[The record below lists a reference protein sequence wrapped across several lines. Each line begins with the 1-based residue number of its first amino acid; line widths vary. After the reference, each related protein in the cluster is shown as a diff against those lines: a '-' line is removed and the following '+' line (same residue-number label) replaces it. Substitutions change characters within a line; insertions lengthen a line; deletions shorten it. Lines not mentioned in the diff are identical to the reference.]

1 MLFFL
6 FSFHFFLILF
16 TLFWVSPVFSF
27 ERPKKNGRF
36 LNVNDMK
43 DSDLHRR
50 LIGFLEGKTSSGDWD
65 KINKLAENEEFVTV
79 LRQMDKLSRESCRP
93 DKGRMWTEIYRYVRI
108 SRRRN
113 FIRLWERVAVVL
125 LPALIG
131 IVLFFYFQ
139 YSRPEQHFI
148 PGPVARNQVRLFL
161 NDGRVV
167 HVQQLAQDSVLRE
180 NGVGILIDT
189 GRSVVYQPQNVSHA
203 DLVYNTLT
211 VPRCCEY
218 RMVLADGTQVWLN
231 SESEL
236 RFPVNFTGNERRVFL
251 KGEAYFQVAKDE
263 TKPFR
268 VETGA
273 LEIEALGT
281 QFDVNAYR
289 DNGQWMTTLVEGRVR
304 VSVGGTKQTC
314 VLEPGKQALL
324 HNNVLTVSDANV
336 EEITGWKEGRFVF
349 RNMTMENIARQLERW
364 YDVEIGFPDV
374 VVRYYRFTGVMKRYH
389 QLSQLIEMIEETTDV
404 KFQVNGREV
413 KICRR

>member
-1 MLFFL
+1 
-6 FSFHFFLILF
+6 
-16 TLFWVSPVFSF
+16 
-27 ERPKKNGRF
+27 
-36 LNVNDMK
+36 MK
-43 DSDLHRR
+43 SSNLHRR
-50 LIGFLEGKTSSGDWD
+50 LIEFLEGGAFSGHEGMNRNILED
-65 KINKLAENEEFVTV
+65 EEFMTI
-79 LRQMDKLSRESCRP
+79 LQRMDKLSRQSCQP
-93 DKGRMWTEIYRYVRI
+93 DKGRMWTEIYKHVRI
-108 SRRRN
+108 CRRRN
-113 FIRLWERVAVVL
+113 FIRRWGRVAAVL
-125 LPALIG
+125 LPALMG
-131 IVLFFYFQ
+131 TVLFFYFQ
-139 YSRPEQHFI
+139 HSQPEQHFI
-148 PGPVARNQVRLFL
+148 PVPVARNQVQLFL

-167 HVQQLAQDSVLRE
+167 HVQQLTKDSVLRE
-180 NGVGILIDT
+180 NGAGILIDT
-189 GRSVVYQPQNVSHA
+189 GRSVVYRPENIRKVG
-203 DLVYNTLT
+203 LVYNTLT

-289 DNGQWMTTLVEGRVR
+289 DNGKWMTTLVEGRVR
-304 VSVGGTKQTC
+304 VSAGEAKQTC

-324 HNNVLTVSDANV
+324 HNNVLTVSDVNV

-364 YDVEIGFPDV
+364 YDVEINFSDV
-374 VVRYYRFTGVMKRYH
+374 VVRYYRFTGVMKRYN

-404 KFQVNGREV
+404 KFQVNGRKV

>member
-1 MLFFL
+1 M
-6 FSFHFFLILF
+6 
-16 TLFWVSPVFSF
+16 
-27 ERPKKNGRF
+27 N
-36 LNVNDMK
+36 N
-43 DSDLHRR
+43 SDLYKR
-50 LIGFLEGKTSSGDWD
+50 LIEFLEGIAFSGHEGDD
-65 KINKLAENEEFVTV
+65 GNIPEDEKFMTV
-79 LRQMDKLSRESCRP
+79 LQQMDKLSRQPHQP
-93 DKGRMWTEIYRYVRI
+93 DKGRMWMEIYKHVRL
-108 SRRRN
+108 SRRKN
-113 FIRLWERVAVVL
+113 FIRRWGRVAAIL

-131 IVLFFYFQ
+131 TVLFFCFRHSQ
-139 YSRPEQHFI
+139 PEQHFI
-148 PGPVARNQVRLFL
+148 PDAVVRNQVQLLL

-167 HVQQLAQDSVLRE
+167 HVQQLTKDSVLRE
-180 NGVGILIDT
+180 NGAGILIDT
-189 GRSVVYQPQNVSHA
+189 GRSVVYRPENIREVG
-203 DLVYNTLT
+203 LVYNTLT

-289 DNGQWMTTLVEGRVR
+289 DNGKWMTTLVEGRVR
-304 VSVGGTKQTC
+304 VSTGEAKQTC
-314 VLEPGKQALL
+314 VLEPGKQAQL
-324 HNNVLTVSDANV
+324 HDNVLTVSDVNV

-364 YDVEIGFPDV
+364 YDVEIDFSDV
-374 VVRYYRFTGVMKRYH
+374 VVRYYRFTGVMKRYN

-404 KFQVNGREV
+404 KFQVNGRKV
-413 KICRR
+413 KICRH

>member
-1 MLFFL
+1 M
-6 FSFHFFLILF
+6 
-16 TLFWVSPVFSF
+16 T
-27 ERPKKNGRF
+27 KKNGRF
-36 LNVNDMK
+36 FNVNDMK

-50 LIGFLEGKTSSGDWD
+50 LIEFLEGKAFPGEGNDV
-65 KINKLAENEEFVTV
+65 KNVVEHEELMSV
-79 LRQMDKLSRESCRP
+79 LHQMDKLCRESCRP
-93 DKGRMWTEIYRYVRI
+93 DKGRMWTEIYKHVRI

-113 FIRLWERVAVVL
+113 FIRRWGAVAAVL

-131 IVLFFYFQ
+131 TILFFYFQ

-148 PGPVARNQVRLFL
+148 PFPVARNQVQLFL

-167 HVQQLAQDSVLRE
+167 HVQQLARDSVLRE
-180 NGVGILIDT
+180 NGAGILIDT
-189 GRSVVYQPQNVSHA
+189 GRAVIYQPQNVSRAHVG
-203 DLVYNTLT
+203 LVYNTLT

-304 VSVGGTKQTC
+304 VSAGEAKQTC

-324 HNNVLTVSDANV
+324 HNNVLTVSDVNV
-336 EEITGWKEGRFVF
+336 EEIIGWKEGRFVF

-374 VVRYYRFTGVMKRYH
+374 MVRYYRFTGVMKRYN

>member
-1 MLFFL
+1 
-6 FSFHFFLILF
+6 
-16 TLFWVSPVFSF
+16 
-27 ERPKKNGRF
+27 
-36 LNVNDMK
+36 MK

-236 RFPVNFTGNERRVFL
+236 RFPVNFTGDERRVFL